1 MRTLFTSAALMAA
14 ATVDARAMVGTN
26 IGGWMVL
33 ESWITPSLFYRFLGK
48 KQSDGIGMDCW
59 TFCEALGAKHANK
72 VLRAHWDEW
81 LKPEHFQQ
89 LKDRKVEL
97 VRIPIGDWT
106 LKPYGPYK
114 GCMDGAAEKIEWAM
128 DEFAKVGIKVLLDV
142 HAVKDS
148 QNGFD
153 NSGRQWKLAWKDEDH
168 FTHWEIQAGEWM
180 GPYNGKGYDYIDFNN
195 LLWAQDTV
203 SGLVDKWG
211 NHPALYAIEPVNEPW
226 DKTDQWALK
235 LFYRNVRH
243 IMREKAPHLKFVFHD
258 SFHNDPSDWD
268 DLFADD
274 DTHNVVI
281 DNHWYIAWDQDSG
294 TVETV
299 CQKYKDHMK
308 MLSKH
313 KYETWVGEW
322 SLATD
327 ACAFW
332 LDNFND
338 SKTPRTD
345 ECQWVDCPK
354 PYIAAPLGVDMDRDA
369 YMQGPFGTNLLDVAQ
384 YGKCPIDSAKFSH

>member
-1 MRTLFTSAALMAA
+1 MWDQIEGSLVYLQGF
-14 ATVDARAMVGTN
+14 VG
-26 IGGWMVL
+26 L
-33 ESWITPSLFYRFLGK
+33 LSSHL
-48 KQSDGIGMDCW
+48 
-59 TFCEALGAKHANK
+59 
-72 VLRAHWDEW
+72 
-81 LKPEHFQQ
+81 

-211 NHPALYAIEPVNEPW
+211 NHPALYAIQPVNEPW
-226 DKTDQWALK
+226 YCTDLTLLK
-235 LFYRNVRH
+235 
-243 IMREKAPHLKFVFHD
+243 
-258 SFHNDPSDWD
+258 
-268 DLFADD
+268 
-274 DTHNVVI
+274 
-281 DNHWYIAWDQDSG
+281 
-294 TVETV
+294 
-299 CQKYKDHMK
+299 
-308 MLSKH
+308 
-313 KYETWVGEW
+313 
-322 SLATD
+322 
-327 ACAFW
+327 
-332 LDNFND
+332 
-338 SKTPRTD
+338 
-345 ECQWVDCPK
+345 
-354 PYIAAPLGVDMDRDA
+354 
-369 YMQGPFGTNLLDVAQ
+369 
-384 YGKCPIDSAKFSH
+384 